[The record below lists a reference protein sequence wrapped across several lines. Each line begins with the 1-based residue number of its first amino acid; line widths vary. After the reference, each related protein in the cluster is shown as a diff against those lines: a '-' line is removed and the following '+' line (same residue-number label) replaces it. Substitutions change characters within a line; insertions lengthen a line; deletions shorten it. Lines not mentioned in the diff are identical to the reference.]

1 MPEPIDLRPRAQN
14 QLEQHLSEV
23 QLLLARQ
30 RRVETLVQK
39 QDMPRHELVEGLV
52 HRQHLVELHNL
63 LRRLSAGEIA
73 RVIEALPEE
82 DRLAAWQEVEES
94 RCELVLEIV
103 SDDVRA
109 ELLEAR
115 PHSSA
120 RNMLSAFELKNGR
133 LSQVRIDSRADLAN
147 VNPMWIDLVAPT
159 ASVRAWVGEFFQL
172 YLPDPEDVTDIEESA
187 RFYIDDNDA
196 VHMSS
201 NFLLDKQ
208 GDSRNVPVAFILHRN
223 ILFSVRNEELPVF
236 RLQRLRARTQPG
248 YVSDGKDVLLDLY
261 GADVEY
267 SADALEDVYAE
278 F

>member
-1 MPEPIDLRPRAQN
+1 MSEPVDQRPRAQN

-30 RRVETLVQK
+30 RRVEALVQK

-109 ELLEAR
+109 ELLGAR

-133 LSQVRIDSRADLAN
+133 LSQVRIDSRADLSN
-147 VNPMWIDLVAPT
+147 VNPMWVDLVAPT
-159 ASVRAWVGEFFQL
+159 ASVRAWVGEFFEL
-172 YLPDPEDVTDIEESA
+172 YLPDPEEVTDIEESA

-267 SADALEDVYAE
+267 SADALEDVYGE